1 MINSGKNDVALPA
14 DRAFVL
20 QFKRGVDNG
29 GNQYAGRIE
38 HIESGRVEFFY
49 TTEDMCA
56 KLKAILGQKKSN
68 TTKSERK
75 D

>member
-49 TTEDMCA
+49 TTEEMCV
-56 KLKAILGQKKSN
+56 KLKTILKREKARS
-68 TTKSERK
+68 R
-75 D
+75 